1 MLNFRQILGKTGE
14 DLAVRYLRKN
24 GYTIL
29 ETNYR
34 NSLGEIDIIAKEQ
47 DTIVFVEVKTRKN
60 NRFAHPKEA
69 VTSRKQKTISR
80 VAQAWLKQRKKK
92 DAKARFD
99 VVAVLADQNKPEIE
113 LIKHAFTL
121 DIFR

>member
-1 MLNFRQILGKTGE
+1 MLNLRHLLGKTGE
-14 DLAVRYLRKN
+14 DLAVRYLKKN

-34 NSLGEIDIIAKEQ
+34 NRMGEIDIIAKEQ

-69 VTSRKQKTISR
+69 VTPRKQKTISR

-92 DAKARFD
+92 DARARFD
-99 VVAVLADQNKPEIE
+99 VVAVLSDQNKHEIE

>member
-1 MLNFRQILGKTGE
+1 MLNLRHMLGKTGE
-14 DLAVRYLRKN
+14 DLAVRYLRKK
-24 GYTIL
+24 GYVIL

-34 NSLGEIDIIAKEQ
+34 NSLGEIDIIAKER

-69 VTSRKQKTISR
+69 VTNKKQKTISR
-80 VAQAWLKQRKKK
+80 VAQAWLKQKKK
-92 DAKARFD
+92 TDAKARFD
-99 VVAVLADQNKPEIE
+99 VVAILADQNNNEIE

-121 DIFR
+121 HTSL